1 MIKRSHHTAII
12 VSYELLNKNRKLKTA
27 LWAVFAISVYLILY
41 KTIFNRPVDNNYP
54 IKLEIFWELKQWI
67 TGNGFGKDIINNILL
82 FVPFGITLG
91 LIWGRWYVILTG
103 FIFSLLVE
111 LSQLI
116 FRIGWFELD
125 DISNNTIGTA
135 LGFAVAVLIIKN
147 FGMQEFMKNT
157 KKEIDPL
164 SDKSGGGYLMKK

>member
-1 MIKRSHHTAII
+1 MKKRTISARQLKI
-12 VSYELLNKNRKLKTA
+12 V
-27 LWAVFAISVYLILY
+27 LWVLFLASVYLILY
-41 KTIFNRPVDNNYP
+41 KTIFNRPFDVNHP
-54 IKLEIFWELKQWI
+54 IKLELLWELKQWI

-91 LIWGRWYVILTG
+91 LIWGRWYVIPVG
-103 FIFSLLVE
+103 FSFSLLVE

-125 DISNNTIGTA
+125 DILNNTIGTA
-135 LGFAVAVLIIKN
+135 LGFAVAVLVIKN

-157 KKEIDPL
+157 KKEINPL
-164 SDKSGGGYLMKK
+164 SDKSGGYLMKK